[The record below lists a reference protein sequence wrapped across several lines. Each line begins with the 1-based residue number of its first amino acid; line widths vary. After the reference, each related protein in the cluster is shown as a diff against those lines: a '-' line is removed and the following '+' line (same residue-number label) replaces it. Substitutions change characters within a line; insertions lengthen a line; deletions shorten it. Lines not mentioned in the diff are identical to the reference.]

1 MQQLAFQMA
10 DQSDRRCSA
19 VYKTQQT
26 AHFGSAMKEGDVR
39 SQGGNINPTDLLVTY
54 WVHAKGAICAVE
66 RGRGWGGGGWAIR
79 QTQLITS
86 AITSFISILF
96 AVNRCFNIYSH
107 RRVLTIAVCPCCAK
121 DLYHIMKTLVNGL
134 NLTMSVSTAESLEAL
149 G

>member
-66 RGRGWGGGGWAIR
+66 RGRGWGGGEQLDKHNWSQR
-79 QTQLITS
+79 QLLASFLSCLLLID
-86 AITSFISILF
+86 ALISIHTEEFWQLQYVL
-96 AVNRCFNIYSH
+96 AVQRIC
-107 RRVLTIAVCPCCAK
+107 T
-121 DLYHIMKTLVNGL
+121 TLWKP
-134 NLTMSVSTAESLEAL
+134 
-149 G
+149 